1 MKCKNCGCED
11 FTIMTSMIVSMPSN
25 MYCHLTKKK
34 MRQKD
39 FEVWGVDWDLAD
51 FICKKC
57 GNTILRSDEK
67 HKLTD
72 AEERIF
78 LAAMRRERKVCQELD
93 KEGNDSSKMLVPVV
107 DSIEKKVKKFLFGQ
121 RGRLER
127 SGE

>member
-11 FTIMTSMIVSMPSN
+11 FTIMTSMIVSMPLN
-25 MYCHLTKKK
+25 MYYKLTKKK

-39 FEVWGVDWDLAD
+39 FEVWSVNWDQAD

-57 GNTILRSDEK
+57 GSVILRADEE

-78 LAAMRRERKVCQELD
+78 LAAMGRERKVCREID
-93 KEGNDSSKMLVPVV
+93 KEDDDPSRMLVPVV

-121 RGRLER
+121 RGRLK
-127 SGE
+127 